1 MDSHVIGQSS
11 AKKSLAIAMRNRW
24 RRKCLPDQIRKE
36 VTPKNIL
43 ISGPTGSGKTEL
55 ARRLA
60 KLTNA
65 PFIRV
70 EATKFT
76 EVGYVGKDVNTI
88 IQDMY
93 VIYIKFS
100 QDQSGAGQEDERG
113 VQKVAAS
120 DHRVKGIQ

>member
-1 MDSHVIGQSS
+1 M
-11 AKKSLAIAMRNRW
+11 
-24 RRKCLPDQIRKE
+24 PDHIRKE

-93 VIYIKFS
+93 IIYIKFS
-100 QDQSGAGQEDERG
+100 EDQFGAGQEDEG
-113 VQKVAAS
+113 GIEKVTEC
-120 DHRVKGIQ
+120 DHRGKGIQ